1 MGSPDSERRRGA
13 DEVSHEVTVST
24 ALLTV
29 TEFCSA
35 YTSRS
40 IEVLQAHQ
48 KRGI

>member
-1 MGSPDSERRRGA
+1 MGSPDSERQRGA

-24 ALLTV
+24 APLTV
-29 TEFCSA
+29 TEFGSA
-35 YTSRS
+35 YTPRS